1 MTDSNATPVNTTPVN
16 TTPQV
21 ADQGVPAK
29 VTLVT
34 GASRGIGL
42 AVAQAL
48 VARGERV
55 VITGR
60 DAASLEQA
68 VKQLGEESALGVAGK
83 SHDEGHRAEVVERTL
98 ERFGRIDGLVNNVGT
113 NPAFGSMLDLDLS
126 LARKILDIN
135 LVSTLGWVQLVHR
148 ASLGEHG
155 GAIVNVSSVS
165 GLGPAPGIGMYGAS
179 KAALI
184 QLTQQLAYE
193 LAPSVRVNAV
203 APAVVRTKFAEALF
217 AGHEEEVA
225 GSYPLKRLGVPQDVG
240 SAVAFLLSD
249 EASWITGQTLVL
261 DGGLT
266 LNAGL
271 G

>member
-1 MTDSNATPVNTTPVN
+1 MTEQHTTQQAPEDGGSAR
-16 TTPQV
+16 PR
-21 ADQGVPAK
+21 

-42 AVAQAL
+42 AVARAL

-60 DAASLEQA
+60 DATALEQA

-83 SHDEGHRAEVVERTL
+83 SHDEAHRAETVERAL

-113 NPAFGSMLDLDLS
+113 NPVFGSMVELDLAA
-126 LARKILDIN
+126 ARKILDIN

-148 ASLGEHG
+148 ASLAEHG
-155 GAIVNVSSVS
+155 GAVVNVSSVS
-165 GLGPAPGIGMYGAS
+165 ALGPAPGIGMYGAS

-225 GSYPLKRLGVPQDVG
+225 RAYPLKRLGVPEDIG

-266 LNAGL
+266 LGGGL